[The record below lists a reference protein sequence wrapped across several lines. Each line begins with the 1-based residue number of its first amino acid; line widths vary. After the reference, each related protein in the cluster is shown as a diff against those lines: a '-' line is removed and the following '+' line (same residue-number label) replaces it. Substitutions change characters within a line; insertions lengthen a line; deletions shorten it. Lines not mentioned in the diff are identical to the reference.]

1 MGLKQGR
8 TWQRRQLF
16 TLCLT
21 AILMIVA
28 ASCTSTLTPVPLPA
42 LRPTDT
48 PAPTATP
55 TSIRTR
61 EPLPMLI
68 TTPTATPAYLIT
80 TIADGQT
87 LSLGNLELTVSR
99 VLTSTLATPPVV
111 EEGRQLVILDVVIQ
125 NTGNSVV
132 SINSGRELV
141 LKDSTNQVYKIN
153 PAAVTAVEGTTL
165 DIDLAPGETV
175 RGRTGFDV
183 PAQAGELT
191 LVFSADKF
199 AAGRILVSLP

>member
-1 MGLKQGR
+1 M
-8 TWQRRQLF
+8 
-16 TLCLT
+16 
-21 AILMIVA
+21 
-28 ASCTSTLTPVPLPA
+28 
-42 LRPTDT
+42 
-48 PAPTATP
+48 
-55 TSIRTR
+55 
-61 EPLPMLI
+61 
-68 TTPTATPAYLIT
+68 IT